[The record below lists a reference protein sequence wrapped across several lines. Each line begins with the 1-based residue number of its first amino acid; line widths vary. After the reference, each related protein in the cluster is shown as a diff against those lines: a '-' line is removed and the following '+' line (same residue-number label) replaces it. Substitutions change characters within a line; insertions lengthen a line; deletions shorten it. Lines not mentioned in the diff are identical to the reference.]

1 MPPAMIEALKI
12 VGGGAI
18 GIAIGWVIIVK
29 VIFPMQ
35 QRKSEPLVVVQQEQR
50 RDEPRALPSP
60 QTPPPSVPASV
71 PPAIPPAN
79 PAPHNGTANNSA
91 PKPPPSTLPP
101 STFPPASANPT
112 TISEPATTPAPAAS
126 GTPFAGLPSALKM
139 PSPVATAAQPVATFA
154 RSLTEQLE
162 IALDHALADLA
173 ESASLVA
180 SPAENSAT
188 TWHVHYL
195 ANVQDEAA
203 PKRKLGQFE
212 LADRELR
219 YIWDQVDD
227 ETPWKQ
233 LANCQIVLTS
243 GAHRHVAQLREAKR
257 DEPLV
262 LDLDKAKDVRKIAVA
277 TPPKAEHV
285 RLSLERLV
293 DFPTGASL
301 KGDKRSLAPGQEAV
315 IEFLNQ
321 PGAAVEVKFTR
332 QVDETYSVIV
342 SPVFK
347 EKGSEDIPMTNQRL
361 QDIAEAADKWLREAS
376 VAIPQLEDDFR
387 TLQRQLRNAQSQAS
401 GTSGGAYV
409 AATRNVNAI
418 SNRLDACGRK
428 LKRLNQQVPE
438 MKARQAAVPAIKSL
452 LGALHTKAKLE
463 LKIVAAKSDGA
474 ALALIE
480 LR

>member
-1 MPPAMIEALKI
+1 
-12 VGGGAI
+12 
-18 GIAIGWVIIVK
+18 
-29 VIFPMQ
+29 
-35 QRKSEPLVVVQQEQR
+35 
-50 RDEPRALPSP
+50 
-60 QTPPPSVPASV
+60 
-71 PPAIPPAN
+71 
-79 PAPHNGTANNSA
+79 
-91 PKPPPSTLPP
+91 
-101 STFPPASANPT
+101 
-112 TISEPATTPAPAAS
+112 
-126 GTPFAGLPSALKM
+126 
-139 PSPVATAAQPVATFA
+139 
-154 RSLTEQLE
+154 
-162 IALDHALADLA
+162 LA

-219 YIWDQVDD
+219 YVWGHVDD
-227 ETPWKQ
+227 EMPWKQ
-233 LANCQIVLTS
+233 LANCQIVLAS
-243 GAHRHVAQLREAKR
+243 GEHRHVAQLREPKR

-277 TPPKAEHV
+277 TSPKAEHV
-285 RLSLERLV
+285 RMSLERLV

-332 QVDETYSVIV
+332 QVDDTYSVIV